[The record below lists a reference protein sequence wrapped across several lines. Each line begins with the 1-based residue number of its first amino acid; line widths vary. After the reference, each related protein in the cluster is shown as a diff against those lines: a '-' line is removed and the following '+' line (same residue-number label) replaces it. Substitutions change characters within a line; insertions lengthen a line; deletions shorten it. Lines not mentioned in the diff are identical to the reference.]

1 MTSTQRWVV
10 WWTDGVSRHYSGGP
24 SHGPAIRVIVQNNR
38 DMAWEYDDINDATA
52 IADHIATADQISAD
66 DVHVEAVD

>member
-1 MTSTQRWVV
+1 MSSTRQWIV

-24 SHGPAIRVIVQNNR
+24 AHGPTIRVIVQNAR
-38 DMAWEYDDINDATA
+38 EMAWEYDDLAEATA
-52 IADHIATADQISAD
+52 IADHIATADQINAG